1 MSRVDDDREAARAA
15 ARLAEQK
22 RVDEAQRSKKAT
34 ENATFSRLVGE
45 QKTAAQAAQK
55 RPVAKSAVEHLLET
69 AECTDEEGL
78 RSGDRIVH
86 GENVERLARSA
97 RGYAS
102 LGDAAKGASR
112 DEGSRTEGR
121 HKDAQVSSSRGSE
134 NRRAG
139 VRAGRDRVELL
150 RVDSEASAQSRSTVG
165 RVGSRDR
172 ALEAGA
178 EDAEG
183 RQGGNGEKDPKD
195 SAALAASLRL
205 NPALMAPVPV
215 AQPKET
221 SGSERLRKV
230 ANELAQRIVERV
242 RVGTNAMGR
251 AEFQVDLRQDV
262 LSGLSVKV
270 SAHHG
275 KIRAT
280 FSSADKGV
288 LKLIE
293 QQVEVLKGA
302 LAGRGLTL
310 EDVKIEARP

>member
-1 MSRVDDDREAARAA
+1 MSRVEDDREAARVA

-22 RVDEAQRSKKAT
+22 RLDEAQRSKKAT

-45 QKTAAQAAQK
+45 QKAAAQVAQQ
-55 RPVAKSAVEHLLET
+55 RPVAKSAIEHLLET
-69 AECTDEEGL
+69 AELTDEEGVL
-78 RSGDRIVH
+78 SGERVAH
-86 GENVERLARSA
+86 GEDVERLARSA
-97 RGYAS
+97 RGYAA
-102 LGDAAKGASR
+102 LGDKAKGVSR

-121 HKDAQVSSSRGSE
+121 HKDALVSSNRGSE
-134 NRRAG
+134 SRRAG
-139 VRAGRDRVELL
+139 LRAGRDRAEQL
-150 RVDSEASAQSRSTVG
+150 RVDSETSAQSRSLVG
-165 RVGSRDR
+165 RVGGNDRD
-172 ALEAGA
+172 LKAGT
-178 EDAEG
+178 ESDEG
-183 RQGGNGEKDPKD
+183 RQGGNSEKDSKD
-195 SAALAASLRL
+195 STALAATLRF

-215 AQPKET
+215 AQQKAT

-230 ANELAQRIVERV
+230 ANELAQKIVERV

-270 SAHHG
+270 SAQNG

-302 LAGRGLTL
+302 LSGRGLTL